1 MIRALMFFVILAAIA
16 AAQVAVP
23 AAAAQVAALAPNP
36 PTLKRTA
43 SVSGDIVRIGDL
55 VDNAGDAANTPI
67 FRSPDVG
74 TTGSVT
80 VQQVL
85 DALRPHHIY
94 LVETGNVSQVE
105 VTRTGRSIDV
115 SDIETRIA
123 GLFAGR
129 YGLGEAKNLS
139 VTLDRPAQPVT
150 IEASAT
156 GELAPRTV
164 ALDPRFGRFDVSFD
178 VPGGVAARRAPL
190 RFTGTIVETAAAA
203 VLTRALARGE
213 IIKAADI
220 SIERRPKAEIVADMI
235 GVADDAIGL
244 SVRQAQRAGQPLRRA
259 DLTKPELVH
268 RDDTVTLVYEVPGI
282 LLTTRGKAIDSGAE
296 GDVISVLNIQS
307 KRTVQGIVSG
317 PGRVTIMA
325 ATLRASTDNT
335 SGADAR
341 AVASR

>member
-1 MIRALMFFVILAAIA
+1 MIRALTFFVVLAAIA
-16 AAQVAVP
+16 AAQVPAP
-23 AAAAQVAALAPNP
+23 AAAAQVAALAANP

-43 SVSGDIVRIGDL
+43 SVTGDIVRIGDL
-55 VDNAGDAANTPI
+55 VDNAGDDANTPI

-105 VTRTGRSIDV
+105 VTRTGRSIDI

-123 GLFAGR
+123 GVFAGR

-150 IEASAT
+150 IEASVT
-156 GELAPRTV
+156 GDLALRTA

-178 VPGGVAARRAPL
+178 VPGSAATRRAPV
-190 RFTGTIVETAAAA
+190 RFTGTIVETVAAA
-203 VLTRALARGE
+203 VLTRALGRGE
-213 IIKAADI
+213 IIKAADL

-235 GVADDAIGL
+235 GIADDAIGL
-244 SVRQAQRAGQPLRRA
+244 AVRQPQRAGQPLRRA

-296 GDVISVLNIQS
+296 GDVIGVLNIQS

-325 ATLRASTDNT
+325 ATLRASADTT
-335 SGADAR
+335 PGAGAR